1 MTSLLDVSLS
11 RRECEERCEKERKD
25 VCISNSVCLDRVLW
39 VTLSKT
45 YLYCK
50 YWCDVCAS
58 TWVPPYCSSLICPAA
73 RLLNVPSD
81 ISKAYPWTCQPASES
96 RKPPVQA
103 NKRSVPPC
111 LPFQSVLPRACGPP
125 RVRACIP

>member
-1 MTSLLDVSLS
+1 MTSLLDIGLS

-39 VTLSKT
+39 VMSSSRSVFSSLHKT

-73 RLLNVPSD
+73 RLLDVPSD
-81 ISKAYPWTCQPASES
+81 ISKASPWTCQPASES

-103 NKRSVPPC
+103 NKISVPPC
-111 LPFQSVLPRACGPP
+111 LPYQSALHRA
-125 RVRACIP
+125 